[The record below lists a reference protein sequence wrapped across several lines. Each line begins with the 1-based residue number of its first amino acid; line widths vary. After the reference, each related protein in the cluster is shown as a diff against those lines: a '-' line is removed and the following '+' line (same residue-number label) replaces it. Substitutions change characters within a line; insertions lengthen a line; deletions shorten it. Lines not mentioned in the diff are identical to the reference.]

1 MTKAHVSI
9 KLEGCLLWCLIIREE
24 IKENNLK
31 KGSHKKDVRMYI
43 TRYPLP
49 VTTELLHST
58 PEYIFI
64 YILYINSHLQLSLQ

>member
-24 IKENNLK
+24 TEENNLK
-31 KGSHKKDVRMYI
+31 KRGHKTDVRMYI

-49 VTTELLHST
+49 VTTEIT
-58 PEYIFI
+58 AF
-64 YILYINSHLQLSLQ
+64 NT